1 MKKIFTSLLVL
12 VAFMFLV
19 PFVHASELTENLTLE
34 SDSTECYVIPTD
46 SNITIDLNG
55 HNITC
60 TGTDAIYVNHDAT
73 LTMKGEGVVQSIT
86 SGKAAIF
93 NNGTVTLN
101 GGTYSANVETTKYY
115 TILNHGNMTIKNGVT
130 VEQTG
135 YVSTTASL
143 IDNGYYSFGNTSNE
157 RLGYKEGNALRTPTL
172 IINGGEFNGG
182 MNTVKNDDNGV
193 LEITGGHFV
202 NNIQVAVMNW
212 NVATITGGVFEVPT
226 GLDKTTLFVASD
238 GPDSVNK
245 GVFVIN
251 GGTFKGEYML
261 EFMSGYVA
269 NANVRITDGVFAYTK
284 GFVNPM
290 DQNGASTRPSWNDVG
305 TKEISGGVFSDNTIT
320 PSEGYDLVQINQDNN
335 NDGVN
340 DYLVSAVQLSTPI
353 EVNLTIN
360 ETYNT
365 ELPNDVI
372 KYGTWALTDT
382 TVASVEN
389 GIITGRKK
397 GNTTLKVKFGT
408 EIKTYN
414 ITVSGAKVEKPT
426 VSGTY
431 TYNGEEQEVVIN
443 GFDEELMEVTNNT
456 GTLAN
461 DYVAHVS
468 LKDTNNYEWAD
479 GTNTT
484 LDLAWSISKAKVNAP
499 TMTTTSYTF
508 TGENVTPEVTGYDET
523 LMTVSGDTEKVDVGE
538 YEIVYSLK
546 DTNNYEWA
554 DGTTEDVKLAWNIG
568 KTKVNLPTLEVNEFE
583 YTASAVT
590 PTATGF
596 SPLLMTMSGDVE
608 GTTVGNYELVIALKD
623 KENYEWANGGVEDVK
638 LAWSITKA
646 KVNIPTLSK
655 TTYTFTGE
663 TITPELT
670 GYNETLMTVSGNNAK
685 VETGEYELVVSLK
698 DVANYEWSNGKTED
712 VKFAWSITKATL
724 VKPTLVKTTYN
735 YTGEEITPEL
745 EGFDEATM
753 TKGGI
758 YLGSPVGEY
767 TIKISIKDKNKYTWA
782 DGTTDDVQ
790 FKWYISFGVPV
801 LSATSTYDMVKLS
814 WTKVDGS
821 QGYQVYRCNSEGAS
835 CTKLTTTTELTY
847 KDKKLKFNKKYYY
860 KVRAYK
866 KVDGVNQYGKYSSL
880 LGKKTALT
888 APTVTASKNRYRN
901 VLIEWKKVSG
911 AQRYY
916 VYRCNSEGEECK
928 NIGFAYDL
936 DLVNTNGKEGKTYI
950 YKVRAYRD
958 GVYGPYSEGTE
969 GLRLDDTITYK
980 VKNTSYKKNTIT
992 IENVE
997 TATKY
1002 VIYRA
1007 TSKNGKYK
1015 KIKTIASTGQ
1025 TIVYKDKDVSFNKK
1039 YYYKVRINNGVND
1052 SDYSEIKSVTTNR
1065 VGIPEFTIES
1075 EMSYATITIGKTGG
1089 ATGYQII
1096 YSTDNE
1102 EYETLVKTTSLTYD
1116 KKFNDGKYY
1125 IKIRAYRKVGS
1136 KYYYGSYSSAQEL
1149 VIATEK

>member
-1 MKKIFTSLLVL
+1 MKKIFTRLLVL
-12 VAFMFLV
+12 FAFILFAPNIYAL
-19 PFVHASELTENLTLE
+19 ELTENLTLE
-34 SDSTECYVIPTD
+34 SDTTECFVVKENSDVTL
-46 SNITIDLNG
+46 DLNG
-55 HNITC
+55 KTITC
-60 TGTDAIYVNHDAT
+60 STTDAIVVNNGAK
-73 LTMKGEGVVQSIT
+73 LTIEGEGIVQST
-86 SGKAAIF
+86 KSGYAALY
-93 NNGTVTLN
+93 NNGTVLLK
-101 GGTYSANVETTKYY
+101 GGVYTANVETTKYY
-115 TILNHGNMTIKNGVT
+115 TILNHGEMTIKNGVT
-130 VEQTG
+130 VEQTDF
-135 YVSTTASL
+135 VETTASL
-143 IDNGYYSFGNTSNE
+143 IDNGYSSFDDVTNE
-157 RLGYKEGNALRTPTL
+157 RKGFIEDKGLRTPTL
-172 IINGGEFNGG
+172 TINGGEFIGG
-182 MNTVKNDDNGV
+182 MNTIKNDDNGV
-193 LEITGGHFV
+193 LEITNGHFY
-202 NNIQVAVMNW
+202 NTYQVAVQNW
-212 NVATITGGVFEVPT
+212 NIATITGGLFEATSGV
-226 GLDKTTLFVASD
+226 DKTALFNGSYGSDTVDKGTLL
-238 GPDSVNK
+238 
-245 GVFVIN
+245 IT
-251 GGTFKGEYML
+251 GGTFVGDYII
-261 EFMSGYVA
+261 EFRNGKVA
-269 NANVRITDGVFAYTK
+269 DASVTIQDGIFASSVA
-284 GFVNPM
+284 FVNP
-290 DQNGASTRPSWNDVG
+290 DNRPSWNDLRV
-305 TKEISGGVFSDNTIT
+305 KEITGGVFSDKNIT

-372 KYGTWALTDT
+372 KYGTWTLTDT

-456 GTLAN
+456 GALAN

-646 KVNIPTLSK
+646 
-655 TTYTFTGE
+655 
-663 TITPELT
+663 
-670 GYNETLMTVSGNNAK
+670 
-685 VETGEYELVVSLK
+685 
-698 DVANYEWSNGKTED
+698 
-712 VKFAWSITKATL
+712 TL
-724 VKPTLVKTTYN
+724 VKPTLTKITYN

-1007 TSKNGKYK
+1007 TSRNGKYK

>member
-12 VAFMFLV
+12 FAFILFAPNIYAL
-19 PFVHASELTENLTLE
+19 ELTENLTLE
-34 SDSTECYVIPTD
+34 SDTTECFVVKENSDVTL
-46 SNITIDLNG
+46 DLNG
-55 HNITC
+55 KTITC
-60 TGTDAIYVNHDAT
+60 STTDAIVVNNGAK
-73 LTMKGEGVVQSIT
+73 LTIEGEGIVQST
-86 SGKAAIF
+86 KSGYAALY
-93 NNGTVTLN
+93 NNGTVLLK
-101 GGTYSANVETTKYY
+101 GGVYTANVETTKYY
-115 TILNHGNMTIKNGVT
+115 TILNHGEMTIKNGVT
-130 VEQTG
+130 VEQTDF
-135 YVSTTASL
+135 VETTASL
-143 IDNGYYSFGNTSNE
+143 IDNGYSSFDDVTNE
-157 RLGYKEGNALRTPTL
+157 RKGFIEGKGLRTPTL
-172 IINGGEFNGG
+172 TINGGEFIGG
-182 MNTVKNDDNGV
+182 MNTIKNDDNGV
-193 LEITGGHFV
+193 LEITNGHFY
-202 NNIQVAVMNW
+202 NTYQVAVQNW
-212 NVATITGGVFEVPT
+212 NIATITGGLFEATSGV
-226 GLDKTTLFVASD
+226 DKTALFNGSYGSDTVDKGTLL
-238 GPDSVNK
+238 
-245 GVFVIN
+245 IT
-251 GGTFKGEYML
+251 GGTFVGDYII
-261 EFMSGYVA
+261 EFRNGKVA
-269 NANVRITDGVFAYTK
+269 DASVTIQDGIFASSVA
-284 GFVNPM
+284 FVNP
-290 DQNGASTRPSWNDVG
+290 DNRPSWNDLRV
-305 TKEISGGVFSDNTIT
+305 KEITGGVFSDKNIT

-353 EVNLTIN
+353 EVNLTIG

-372 KYGTWALTDT
+372 KYGTWTLTDT

-431 TYNGEEQEVVIN
+431 TYNGDEQEVVIN

-554 DGTTEDVKLAWNIG
+554 DVETEDVKLAWNIG
-568 KTKVNLPTLEVNEFE
+568 KTKVSLPTLEANEFE

-670 GYNETLMTVSGNNAK
+670 GYNETLMTVSGDNAK

-712 VKFAWSITKATL
+712 VKLAWNISKATL

-767 TIKISIKDKNKYTWA
+767 TIKISIKDKTKYTWA

>member
-1 MKKIFTSLLVL
+1 MKKIFTRLLVL
-12 VAFMFLV
+12 FAFILFAPNIYAL
-19 PFVHASELTENLTLE
+19 ELTENLTLE
-34 SDSTECYVIPTD
+34 SDTTECFVVKENSDVTL
-46 SNITIDLNG
+46 DLNG
-55 HNITC
+55 KTITC
-60 TGTDAIYVNHDAT
+60 STTDAIVVNNGAK
-73 LTMKGEGVVQSIT
+73 LTIEGEGIVQST
-86 SGKAAIF
+86 KSGYAALY
-93 NNGTVTLN
+93 NNGTVLLK
-101 GGTYSANVETTKYY
+101 GGVYTANVETTKYY
-115 TILNHGNMTIKNGVT
+115 TILNHGEMTIKNGVT
-130 VEQTG
+130 VEQTDF
-135 YVSTTASL
+135 VETTASL
-143 IDNGYYSFGNTSNE
+143 IDNGYSSFDDVTNE
-157 RLGYKEGNALRTPTL
+157 RKGFIEDKGLRTPTL
-172 IINGGEFNGG
+172 TINGGEFIGG
-182 MNTVKNDDNGV
+182 MNTIKNDDNGV
-193 LEITGGHFV
+193 LEITNGHFY
-202 NNIQVAVMNW
+202 NTYQVAVQNW
-212 NVATITGGVFEVPT
+212 NIATITGGLFEATSGV
-226 GLDKTTLFVASD
+226 DKTALFNGSYGSDTVDKGTLL
-238 GPDSVNK
+238 
-245 GVFVIN
+245 IT
-251 GGTFKGEYML
+251 GGTFVGDYII
-261 EFMSGYVA
+261 EFRNGKVA
-269 NANVRITDGVFAYTK
+269 DASVTIQDGIFASSVA
-284 GFVNPM
+284 FVNP
-290 DQNGASTRPSWNDVG
+290 DNRPSWNDLRV
-305 TKEISGGVFSDNTIT
+305 KEITGGVFSDKNIT

-372 KYGTWALTDT
+372 KYGTWTLTDT

-456 GTLAN
+456 GALAN

-646 KVNIPTLSK
+646 
-655 TTYTFTGE
+655 
-663 TITPELT
+663 
-670 GYNETLMTVSGNNAK
+670 
-685 VETGEYELVVSLK
+685 
-698 DVANYEWSNGKTED
+698 
-712 VKFAWSITKATL
+712 TL
-724 VKPTLVKTTYN
+724 VKPTLTKITYN